1 MFSERHIVVGW
12 FGDGTLNLGVWNL
25 WRRRGQPGAVVT
37 LQALVLLQAGFASGV
52 VRQTMDSNAS
62 VANQYGQKSA
72 FRGGAPNLEACVP
85 VQLEAPHNRRPIG
98 NRD

>member
-12 FGDGTLNLGVWNL
+12 FGGWDSKSGGMEPVAQTF
-25 WRRRGQPGAVVT
+25 VT
-37 LQALVLLQAGFASGV
+37 LRALVLLQAGFASGV